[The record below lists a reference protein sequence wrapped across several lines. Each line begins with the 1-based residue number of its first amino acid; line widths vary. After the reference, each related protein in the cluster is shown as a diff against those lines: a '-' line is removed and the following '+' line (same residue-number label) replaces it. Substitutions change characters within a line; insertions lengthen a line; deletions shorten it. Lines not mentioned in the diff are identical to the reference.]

1 MRPGNFVKL
10 VAQFDLKLADFG
22 VERSGPTLPLQVGE
36 SAHVT
41 VTALASDAS
50 PEEAEEYRQRAVK
63 YLGKAQQR
71 PR

>member
-1 MRPGNFVKL
+1 
-10 VAQFDLKLADFG
+10 
-22 VERSGPTLPLQVGE
+22 VGE